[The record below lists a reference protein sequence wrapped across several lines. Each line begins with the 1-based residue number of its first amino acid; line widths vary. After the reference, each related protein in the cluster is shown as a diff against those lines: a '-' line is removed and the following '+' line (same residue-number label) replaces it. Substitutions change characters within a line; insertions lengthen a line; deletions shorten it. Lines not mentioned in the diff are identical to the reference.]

1 MARRSERTWFRM
13 TRRQRAIFVV
23 GACVALVGLVLA
35 LTVHTALG
43 SIIMAV
49 GTFTM
54 IGAQI
59 FAPPG

>member
-1 MARRSERTWFRM
+1 MAKTSERTWLRM
-13 TRRQRAIFVV
+13 TRRQRAIFVI
-23 GACVALVGLVLA
+23 GGCVALVGLVLA

-43 SIIMAV
+43 SIIVAV
-49 GTFTM
+49 AGLTM